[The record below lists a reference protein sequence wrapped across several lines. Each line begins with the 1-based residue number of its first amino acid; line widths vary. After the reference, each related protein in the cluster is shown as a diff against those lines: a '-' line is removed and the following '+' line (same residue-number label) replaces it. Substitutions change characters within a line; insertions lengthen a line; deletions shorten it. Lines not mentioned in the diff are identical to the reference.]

1 MTPVL
6 FSASELQ
13 HLLSIE
19 DKGVV
24 KGSAKSK
31 SSDVRGENCRSA
43 PAQSTSI
50 DIKLTQQPHKSR
62 LQETQSRTTLPRP

>member
-1 MTPVL
+1 M
-6 FSASELQ
+6 
-13 HLLSIE
+13 
-19 DKGVV
+19 
-24 KGSAKSK
+24 
-31 SSDVRGENCRSA
+31 SSYCNMMDILAETYKGENCRSA